1 VEVGQAVAAL
11 DLVDTELDLAEGV
24 VLIFLE
30 IGEGDLE
37 DTALESV
44 VGVLETSGA
53 VYEGLSDTIMRCLVR
68 SFVFF
73 FCSSSSGFCSL
84 SDSKGAGCLE
94 RVPILPGEGVD
105 CALLE
110 TLLSLRQTLVL

>member
-1 VEVGQAVAAL
+1 M
-11 DLVDTELDLAEGV
+11 

-37 DTALESV
+37 DAALEGI

-53 VYEGLSDTIMRCLVR
+53 VHESFADTIRNNLVR
-68 SFVFF
+68 TFMTLSLRFSF
-73 FCSSSSGFCSL
+73 GLCSL

-105 CALLE
+105 RALLE